1 MTQKQSKIWRVI
13 DLINWGESYFRSKN
27 IPNARREIEW
37 LLCDILSC
45 QRISLYLE
53 FEKPVMGLELQKF
66 KSFINRRIKGE
77 PFQHIIGKAPFYGRD
92 FEVGPQV
99 LIPRPETE
107 IIIDILKSRT
117 RFSSALEVGTGSG
130 CIAITLIKENIAD
143 NIIATDIS
151 KSALKIARQNA
162 AKLSVG
168 NISFRRHD
176 FLKDSVQS
184 KFDLVVSNPPYI
196 GIEEMETLD
205 PVVANYDPPESLT
218 DNGDGLTFYRQFA
231 EKGQELLQPGGVMIL
246 EFGGQY
252 QQKSIEDLFGQ
263 FNFQIIFH
271 NDLQGDPRV
280 VEITCID
287 D

>member
-1 MTQKQSKIWRVI
+1 MEQKQPKIWRVI

-27 IPNARREIEW
+27 IQNARREIEW
-37 LLCDILSC
+37 LLCDVLSC
-45 QRISLYLE
+45 QRINLYLE
-53 FEKPVMGLELQKF
+53 FEKPVMGMELQKF

-117 RFSSALEVGTGSG
+117 CFRSALEVGTGSG
-130 CIAITLIKENIAD
+130 CIAITVIKENIAEQV
-143 NIIATDIS
+143 IATDIS

-162 AKLSVG
+162 AKFSAE

-176 FLKDSVQS
+176 FLKDSIQT

-196 GIEEMETLD
+196 GLNEMEKLD
-205 PVVANYDPPESLT
+205 PVVSNYDPPESLT
-218 DNGDGLTFYRQFA
+218 DNGDGLAFFRRFA
-231 EKGQELLQPGGVMIL
+231 ERGQDLLLPGGVMVL
-246 EFGGQY
+246 EFGGQH
-252 QQKSIEDLFGQ
+252 QQKPIEDLFGQ
-263 FNFQIIFH
+263 YNFQINFH
-271 NDLQGDPRV
+271 KDLQGDPRV
-280 VEITCID
+280 VEIAYMGE
-287 D
+287 